1 MRIAVNTRLL
11 LKGKLE
17 GIGIFTYENFKRMC
31 KNHPEHQ
38 FIFIFDRA
46 YDDSFIFSDNIEA
59 VVVGPQA
66 RHPLLYLIWF
76 ELSIPRILKK
86 YKADI
91 FLSPDGFIPLSS
103 NVKTISVIHDLN
115 FEHYPEFVGKTNS
128 LFYKTFMPKYAKKAN
143 HIISVSNFSKN
154 DIIDLYNIK
163 EEKISVAYNGIS
175 EEFQL
180 FDKEIKK
187 QTKAEFSDS
196 KDYFL
201 YLGAIHPRKNLA
213 RLLKAFDKFKVQSES
228 DAKMLIVG
236 KKMFKNKDLQAVY
249 ENLKFKEDVIFT
261 GYLDIDKLTR
271 VLSSAIALTFVPIF
285 EGFGIPIVEAFA
297 SGTAV
302 ITSNKT
308 SMPEVAGDAAIIVD
322 PFNVDEISAAMM
334 KVYQD
339 SEFRENL
346 ISKGLNRLKTFDW
359 DKSSEEIMQIIE
371 DVAD

>member
-17 GIGIFTYENFKRMC
+17 GIGIFTFENFKRMC
-31 KNHPEHQ
+31 KNHPEHD

-91 FLSPDGFIPLSS
+91 FISPDGFIPLRSII
-103 NVKTISVIHDLN
+103 KTISVIHDLN
-115 FEHYPEFVGKTNS
+115 FEHYPEFVTKTNY
-128 LFYKTFMPKYAKKAN
+128 LFYKTFMPKYAKKAH

-180 FDKEIKK
+180 FDKEIKMK
-187 QTKAEFSDS
+187 TKAEFSDS

-213 RLLKAFDKFKVQSES
+213 RLLKAFDKFKTQCES

-236 KKMFKNKDLQAVY
+236 KKMFKNKELQSVY
-249 ENLKFKEDVIFT
+249 ESLKFKEDIIFT

-302 ITSNKT
+302 ITSNRT
-308 SMPEVAGDAAIIVD
+308 SMPEVASDAAIIVD
-322 PFNVDEISAAMM
+322 PFNVDEISDAMI

-339 SEFRENL
+339 TAFRENL
-346 ISKGLNRLKTFDW
+346 ISKGLNRLKIFDW
-359 DKSSEEIMQIIE
+359 DKSSEKIMQIIE
-371 DVAD
+371 EVAD